1 MRVCLQEARLAECER
16 MLVAMDI
23 AMWMNDG
30 SVAVQAVVT
39 CYGLLAPLIF
49 HQITCHPV
57 VQVCKTH
64 PLKF

>member
-1 MRVCLQEARLAECER
+1 MCVCLQEARLAECER

-49 HQITCHPV
+49 QQITCHPV

-64 PLKF
+64 LLES